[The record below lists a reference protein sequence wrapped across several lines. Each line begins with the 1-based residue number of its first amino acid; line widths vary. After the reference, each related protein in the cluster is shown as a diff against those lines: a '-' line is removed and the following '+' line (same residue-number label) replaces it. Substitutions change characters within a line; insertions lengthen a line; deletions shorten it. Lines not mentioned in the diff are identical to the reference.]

1 MKNIQNI
8 AAYIFIAALI
18 ILTGISMLGIW
29 NFFSGDVINK
39 SSETL
44 GLLAIVAIIV
54 MAAGRFIDSRTEAE
68 LAIPEAP
75 DPAFKSIRRIVLV
88 VLIIGVSIL
97 AIIGV
102 LTIWDVFSDS
112 SILYKSLGS
121 AAIMAFSSF
130 VIVLTCLDREN
141 SPVLHKKR
149 LNSPGPLI
157 AILIVVAIL
166 FLLSRAFF
174 Q

>member
-54 MAAGRFIDSRTEAE
+54 MAAGRFIDSRSEGE

-75 DPAFKSIRRIVLV
+75 DPAFRSIRRIVLI

-102 LTIWDVFSDS
+102 LTIWDVFTDNSF
-112 SILYKSLGS
+112 LYKSLGS
-121 AAIMAFSSF
+121 VAIMAFSSF